1 MEIATFMEQRAE
13 EVHSFTLSGHF
24 FIQSQLLF
32 STTSLPTSLFFPPTL
47 VSLHLFLVGFL
58 EMLPLYSKFSEK

>member
-1 MEIATFMEQRAE
+1 MEQRAE

-24 FIQSQLLF
+24 SSNLSCFSQQP
-32 STTSLPTSLFFPPTL
+32 SLPPPFIPLRPSTHTM

-58 EMLPLYSKFSEK
+58 EMLALYSKFSGK